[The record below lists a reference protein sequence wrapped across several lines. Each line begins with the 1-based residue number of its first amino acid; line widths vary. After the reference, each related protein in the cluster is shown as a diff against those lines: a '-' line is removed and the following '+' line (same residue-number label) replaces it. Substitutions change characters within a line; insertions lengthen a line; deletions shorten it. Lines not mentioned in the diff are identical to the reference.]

1 MKQIKKNIVPVML
14 DLISQY
20 ESAETRSK
28 EFITMVEEKMTNKE
42 SCASEEYD
50 EHLCFLIC
58 DGFYETDSEAFRAMV
73 QDAQYRCQICG
84 RTAKSAKN
92 LCDPVAL

>member
-1 MKQIKKNIVPVML
+1 MKQIRKNIVPVMS
-14 DLISQY
+14 DSICQY
-20 ESAETRSK
+20 ESAGTR
-28 EFITMVEEKMTNKE
+28 NKE
-42 SCASEEYD
+42 SITMAEQKMANSESCANDVYN

-58 DGFYETDSEAFRAMV
+58 DGFYETDKDAFKAMV

-84 RTAKSAKN
+84 RTTKSEKN